1 MQREQKRLKFCP
13 IKRWANVAAVAV
25 VAVAAVAVVV
35 VAVVAVAAAVA
46 VSVVA
51 VSVVAVAS
59 FWVARSKKLLKNTTL
74 SIWLLDRCSA
84 YYTS

>member
-13 IKRWANVAAVAV
+13 IKRWANVADIDVAV
-25 VAVAAVAVVV
+25 VDSVAAVAV

-46 VSVVA
+46 VSVV
-51 VSVVAVAS
+51 VAVAS
-59 FWVARSKKLLKNTTL
+59 FWVARSKKLFKNTTL

>member
-25 VAVAAVAVVV
+25 VAVAAVAVV
-35 VAVVAVAAAVA
+35 
-46 VSVVA
+46 VVA